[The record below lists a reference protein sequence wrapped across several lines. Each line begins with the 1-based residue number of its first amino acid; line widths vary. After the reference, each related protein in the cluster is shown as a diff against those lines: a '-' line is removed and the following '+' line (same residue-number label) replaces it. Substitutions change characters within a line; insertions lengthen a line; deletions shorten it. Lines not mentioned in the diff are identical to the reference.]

1 MYRVGP
7 QTWVLLVASLAI
19 PVYGIYLA
27 TFRSV
32 DPDPIHNL
40 HSVPYL
46 RYKRLARARSW
57 QRADIA
63 ISLSMSVV
71 CCGFSAVLFFGYFK
85 VRSATPYF
93 LYAAVAS
100 MLLAFL
106 YTFDALLAV
115 VQLKVGSVD
124 FEKGESFNRSF
135 GGRTKT
141 QTEFTSNYFTTTTAD
156 PSLRPAPYM
165 RGEQPIPVYLPSSNS
180 ASVPTI
186 LQRLRSEIEA
196 EQQKTAVQI
205 KKSDPHFVS
214 NQIDL
219 TGGSWFDEERNDDLT
234 HSTSTSNNASGQNL
248 SNNIDQWNSR
258 KTSQN
263 PVDLIPRNLN
273 ETSRSLDLNQWTQRA
288 GLSTKVRSIGKI
300 QQHSSVETDEEL
312 PPPPTFKSSGMK
324 SQAALESSYK
334 ISSFPYSRRV
344 IVPTDS
350 IPDLSNRHSATT
362 GTSEED
368 VTKGP
373 RLISTHEPQPA
384 PLIYYRAATVQTHAP
399 AHKARLVMIDDEG
412 KQPSSNE
419 ANREKKLLKGPY
431 KAFSHLEGHTT
442 SAKVT
447 LACWNEVHQKLAT
460 SDDAGLIIVWM
471 SHATEDTWF
480 EEMINNR
487 QKSSVVALKWSNNG
501 SKIAIGYEDGQVIVG
516 SVDGNRMWSKDIATQ
531 LTCLTWN
538 FNDMILLL
546 GLIDGDVHG
555 YDMNGNFAFKVPMVC
570 VDSVEIEAAL
580 ANGTAGTMLPRLIK
594 QDTFAA
600 EQSIFRGDIPDE
612 QPRFVVAYQHGI
624 IQMMRTE
631 NDTSPVVCRLAQT
644 VVVQCA
650 WSPDGSI
657 LAVAGYQ
664 TDLPE
669 DERNV
674 VHFLTPF
681 GAKIQTM
688 KLSAGRMTGVSW
700 EGSGLRLGILLDMN
714 LYLAIVKPAYKMFYE
729 TKMDDYF
736 KRQTAEVWQ
745 LEAYE
750 DYCVVVSQ
758 VNEIGGMFKME
769 ICDSIGTPVDTA
781 HINIQPFHIAI
792 NATTVIVASTDSFLV
807 WHYSIPRRTTLDGH
821 AKLSSKGAEIPVQ
834 HIDDFR
840 NQRNAEGGGSAKKNR
855 TPFDNICSV
864 CIGKEFILVGRDSGS
879 VHRYSMP
886 DLKLQ
891 QRYQLSYAAE
901 HMALDSTNKRL
912 AFITKHHILKFFE
925 LQDNALTVVPNFERR
940 DVWSLIWDK
949 DEDTLVCME
958 KQKVIVIHGVECEAA
973 IANSGYLCAFSGL
986 TVRCAQLD
994 DVLRDPEHP
1003 SKTAL
1008 VEIETKTLRQAKE
1021 LLDSD
1026 KIAEATTFIE
1036 SNSHPKLWD
1045 LAIDMRTKMHDYFR
1059 VLQILQ
1065 TSSGPG
1071 DDVLLQRVWKNVG
1084 DFFMERQKWQ
1094 SATKHYENGQNFQEL
1109 VKCYLMMDDYAR
1121 LEALSQQLPDGHAV
1135 LKLLAEI
1142 FINSGLCAQAVDC
1155 YLRLDMITEA
1165 LDTCIRLNQWDK
1177 AVELSEKY
1185 HLANASDLLSRYAQ
1199 ELTGSSEKT
1208 LAAAQLY
1215 RKAAMFLQ
1223 SARIIFEIAND
1234 ELQKQAP
1241 PLRLKKLFVMAGLL
1255 IEQHREHHKAQ
1266 IAKAT
1271 GTTNMATIALQGL
1284 LSEEHNLSI
1293 EDTRLI
1299 DTAWR
1304 GAEAIHFYML
1314 AHRQLYENKYDA
1326 AMRTAIVL
1334 TEYEEFLAPL
1344 EIYLLLEINQ
1354 KTPNPLVLNVPAAAQ
1369 WFLIMR
1375 LRARIPVVESSFR
1388 FVLQPV
1394 VLSTPISSGYVRRV
1408 SIELRNKRCNS
1419 YASVCCVISRF
1430 RDHEQSIDKLY
1441 KNLNNSN

>member
-1 MYRVGP
+1 MTIEELRVVG
-7 QTWVLLVASLAI
+7 QLVALSKMQHTYVFL
-19 PVYGIYLA
+19 
-27 TFRSV
+27 T
-32 DPDPIHNL
+32 
-40 HSVPYL
+40 
-46 RYKRLARARSW
+46 KK
-57 QRADIA
+57 IA
-63 ISLSMSVV
+63 IAGSKEL
-71 CCGFSAVLFFGYFK
+71 CCIAWSK
-85 VRSATPYF
+85 N
-93 LYAAVAS
+93 
-100 MLLAFL
+100 
-106 YTFDALLAV
+106 
-115 VQLKVGSVD
+115 
-124 FEKGESFNRSF
+124 KGHIAI
-135 GGRTKT
+135 GGD
-141 QTEFTSNYFTTTTAD
+141 EG
-156 PSLRPAPYM
+156 SLRVL
-165 RGEQPIPVYLPSSNS
+165 QLPS
-180 ASVPTI
+180 
-186 LQRLRSEIEA
+186 
-196 EQQKTAVQI
+196 
-205 KKSDPHFVS
+205 
-214 NQIDL
+214 
-219 TGGSWFDEERNDDLT
+219 
-234 HSTSTSNNASGQNL
+234 
-248 SNNIDQWNSR
+248 
-258 KTSQN
+258 
-263 PVDLIPRNLN
+263 
-273 ETSRSLDLNQWTQRA
+273 
-288 GLSTKVRSIGKI
+288 
-300 QQHSSVETDEEL
+300 
-312 PPPPTFKSSGMK
+312 
-324 SQAALESSYK
+324 
-334 ISSFPYSRRV
+334 
-344 IVPTDS
+344 
-350 IPDLSNRHSATT
+350 
-362 GTSEED
+362 
-368 VTKGP
+368 
-373 RLISTHEPQPA
+373 
-384 PLIYYRAATVQTHAP
+384 
-399 AHKARLVMIDDEG
+399 EG
-412 KQPSSNE
+412 E
-419 ANREKKLLKGPY
+419 KLLKGPY

-580 ANGTAGTMLPRLIK
+580 AKDMKKDTIVCMEWFVSTPHCQTNDYRPTANGTAGTMLPRLIK

-1036 SNSHPKLWD
+1036 SNSHPKLWELLAAYALSRLDIKSAEQAFVKLQDYGGLQFLKKLQNIKSESLKKAEVCIFLGDLDTAEHIYFENDRSQTWIYRD

-1271 GTTNMATIALQGL
+1271 GTTNMVNNLPSGATIALQGL

-1344 EIYLLLEINQ
+1344 EIYLLLGQFAVCSRAFMKIESLPNLPPEEMEQYSNLALKIFLKNQPKDTKPTRVECSSCGSMVLDYATSCSNPSCGVKFPICIATGRALHADQFWLCPSCKHRASEQEMQFIRFCMLCHFEI
-1354 KTPNPLVLNVPAAAQ
+1354 P
-1369 WFLIMR
+1369 
-1375 LRARIPVVESSFR
+1375 
-1388 FVLQPV
+1388 
-1394 VLSTPISSGYVRRV
+1394 
-1408 SIELRNKRCNS
+1408 
-1419 YASVCCVISRF
+1419 
-1430 RDHEQSIDKLY
+1430 
-1441 KNLNNSN
+1441 